1 MTLRL
6 QPKRQAFCIWLKK
19 ATPTILSVAALP
31 LDATLGYQLI
41 RKVPE
46 NTRLVLR
53 QEQGTEPAGGE
64 QMDCLAPLSNMKE
77 QDLFDN
83 LKTRELSVDQTLVL
97 SLISQMTGSALK
109 PLQICQDLLSLGQEG
124 ADALQTHLKGL
135 SKRNNDGFLLF
146 RKKDRSL
153 G

>member
-1 MTLRL
+1 
-6 QPKRQAFCIWLKK
+6 
-19 ATPTILSVAALP
+19 
-31 LDATLGYQLI
+31 
-41 RKVPE
+41 
-46 NTRLVLR
+46 
-53 QEQGTEPAGGE
+53 
-64 QMDCLAPLSNMKE
+64 MDCLAPLSNMKE

-146 RKKDRSL
+146 RKRATLLAKITCHVDSIAELAEAGTSL
-153 G
+153 PFIMQRCMYLLGMIDEKTRWLLAPVELVTLTFYGL